1 MFLKLAEHVHLG
13 GDRSLLVFA
22 APRLAWYPDNLL
34 GRLGM
39 DFGLLDS
46 PQAQKPFDLRHP
58 NPEDREAF
66 YQLLAAVGRAAGGEL
81 LQAAKEELPKTRAGW
96 RTTDQQGREQYSVAP
111 LFNDPATQP
120 GRLVELFGTARLVE
134 EVRLDPRLDADIIA
148 RFGFNHYYQV
158 SLFTDDSQGNPVTF
172 CIRQLPK
179 GMPYGNLPQYGETVR
194 IAGFFFK
201 TWSYGVPKMTD
212 PALNP
217 GDPKTHQQLSPL
229 LIGRSLTWFPAP
241 QPADNTLA
249 NVVISG
255 LVVLFI
261 VIMWLVWWQNSRY
274 EKKWIAQ
281 MESRPELDAGIEL
294 GELGPQAV
302 GGPDFSRIA
311 EMDHGGETPEVRDP
325 EPTEGYPEP
334 EPDKPFDFRPEP

>member
-1 MFLKLAEHVHLG
+1 M
-13 GDRSLLVFA
+13 
-22 APRLAWYPDNLL
+22 
-34 GRLGM
+34 
-39 DFGLLDS
+39 
-46 PQAQKPFDLRHP
+46 
-58 NPEDREAF
+58 
-66 YQLLAAVGRAAGGEL
+66 
-81 LQAAKEELPKTRAGW
+81 
-96 RTTDQQGREQYSVAP
+96 AP

-120 GRLVELFGTARLVE
+120 GRLVELFGTARLME

-172 CIRQLPK
+172 CIRELPE

-212 PALNP
+212 PALDP

-241 QPADNTLA
+241 QPADSTLA

-255 LVVLFI
+255 LFVLFI
-261 VIMWLVWWQNSRY
+261 VIMWLVWWQNRRY
-274 EKKWIAQ
+274 EKKWLAQ
-281 MESRPELDAGIEL
+281 MESQPNLDAGIEL
-294 GELGPQAV
+294 AELGPQAG
-302 GGPDFSRIA
+302 GGPDFSRMA
-311 EMDHGGETPEVRDP
+311 EMDRGPETPEFGVRGQQRAIP
-325 EPTEGYPEP
+325 SPSPKTVHL
-334 EPDKPFDFRPEP
+334 